1 MKSVEISVV
10 SPIYMGEAFVDEL
23 VERIETTVS
32 QITANYE
39 IILVD
44 DNGPDDSWQKI
55 EALCKE
61 KPFVIGIK
69 LSRNY
74 GQQYALQAGLD
85 ASSGDYVVTL
95 DCDLQDR
102 PEEIVTLLNKAKE
115 GYHIV
120 VASRQNRKDNFMKR
134 YFSIAFYQVLS
145 YLTETEQDASVA
157 NFAVF
162 HRQVVNAM
170 ARVKDH
176 KRYYPMLPFLVGFKY
191 VKVAIEHAE
200 RPEGES
206 SYSMKRRFNLALETI
221 LAFSDKPLRL
231 SVKFGVVLSLLSI
244 SAAVIMVI
252 LYFFGDLRADGWASL
267 ALLISFLSGI
277 IISVL
282 GMVGLYVGQIFEAVK
297 QRPTYIIQEKIN

>member
-1 MKSVEISVV
+1 
-10 SPIYMGEAFVDEL
+10 
-23 VERIETTVS
+23 
-32 QITANYE
+32 
-39 IILVD
+39 
-44 DNGPDDSWQKI
+44 
-55 EALCKE
+55 
-61 KPFVIGIK
+61 
-69 LSRNY
+69 
-74 GQQYALQAGLD
+74 
-85 ASSGDYVVTL
+85 
-95 DCDLQDR
+95 
-102 PEEIVTLLNKAKE
+102 
-115 GYHIV
+115 
-120 VASRQNRKDNFMKR
+120 
-134 YFSIAFYQVLS
+134 
-145 YLTETEQDASVA
+145 
-157 NFAVF
+157 
-162 HRQVVNAM
+162 
-170 ARVKDH
+170 
-176 KRYYPMLPFLVGFKY
+176 MLPFLVGFKY